1 MHNDISGL
9 IFKVMISRQ
18 LHILKLL
25 NNPFLPKLKI
35 SHTHWLL
42 QKPWA
47 CRQEVKKIFQLRII
61 TCYMYLRIS
70 TAKLNAKEDCLEEPG
85 PVSRLNGY

>member
-1 MHNDISGL
+1 MHNDISDL
-9 IFKVMISRQ
+9 TFKVTISRQ

-25 NNPFLPKLKI
+25 SNPFLPKFKM
-35 SHTHWLL
+35 SPTHWLL

-47 CRQEVKKIFQLRII
+47 CRQEVQKIFQLRLI
-61 TCYMYLRIS
+61 TCYMYLRTS

-85 PVSRLNGY
+85 PVSRLSGY